1 MSGVNFHFLDVGDG
15 DCTIVDFPER
25 VVKSTGKT
33 KNARVMMVDIH
44 HHDDHNDYEH
54 VINYYKQNIGDR
66 SIFRFIATHPQKD
79 HIKGIKQLFEDYG
92 IEILNFWDLEHDF
105 EPDKGD
111 EYWEDYKDD
120 WEKYCEI
127 RVMKDEEG
135 LCVRRYWDH
144 QSGIQYWD
152 EDRIEILSPSKELY
166 QFVHYTEE
174 GEKRSKEEIG
184 ELINNMS
191 YVLLVRINNLKVLL
205 AADAEEKCWEYILKK
220 HKKKIENIDILKAAH
235 HGRLSGFHEEAVKIM
250 RPKHIV
256 FSCSSDT
263 DHEHG
268 AEDEYKKIVPD
279 AEFYKTY
286 HYGTI
291 VLNCDFNGNIT
302 HIRA

>member
-1 MSGVNFHFLDVGDG
+1 MSGVNFHFLNVGDG

-25 VVKSTGKT
+25 VVKNTGKT
-33 KNARVMMVDIH
+33 KNVRVMMVDIH

-184 ELINNMS
+184 KLINNMS

-205 AADAEEKCWEYILKK
+205 AADAEEKCWEYILEK
-220 HKKKIENIDILKAAH
+220 HKEKIENIGILKAAH

-263 DHEHG
+263 DDEHG

-286 HYGTI
+286 LYGTI

-302 HIRA
+302 CI